1 MYHGISINILKSHC
15 ICCAWSGHLKVHLYL
30 RLKQQRPYE
39 EAQKSWVTPAGCHM
53 LLQQVKLQ
61 ESKTWGN
68 KQVQE
73 ICLFDMRHSL
83 TDLDEI
89 IKKDILM
96 WKGDTFE
103 KFPLFFLFFMHT
115 HNHQFEFLLSCHV
128 LYFPMAALL
137 NHALLSKGIAEYLC
151 LSEPRRN
158 HHYRDGGPCKVHL
171 K

>member
-1 MYHGISINILKSHC
+1 MYHGISINMLKSHC
-15 ICCAWSGHLKVHLYL
+15 ICCAWSGHLYL

-83 TDLDEI
+83 IDLDEI
-89 IKKDILM
+89 IKRYIKVKRGHF
-96 WKGDTFE
+96 WKIPSFLYGFSCTHIITS
-103 KFPLFFLFFMHT
+103 LSFFL
-115 HNHQFEFLLSCHV
+115 
-128 LYFPMAALL
+128 AAMFCISQWQPLL